1 MKKKIALIT
10 GITGQDGSYLAE
22 LLLNKNYIVH
32 GMKRKSS
39 SFNTQRIDHIYDN
52 KKYKKRFFLHY
63 GDMSDSLRV
72 LNLINT
78 IKPHEIYNL
87 AAQSHVATSFEIP
100 EYTSDVNALGTLRVL
115 EAIRRLNLIKKTR
128 FYQAS
133 SSELFGKIQ
142 EKSQSEK
149 TPFYPLS
156 PYAVSKLYA
165 FWITKNYRESFNI
178 YACNGILFN
187 HESPRRGETFVTR
200 KITLALN
207 RIALGL
213 EKCLY
218 LGNLYSLRDWGHAR
232 DYALM
237 QWKILQ
243 QKKPDD
249 YVVATG
255 KQYSVKF
262 FVERCCK
269 FLGIKIKWVGKGI
282 SEKAIVV
289 SLDNKKNL
297 KVKKNSIIVRINKQ
311 YFRPLD
317 VKNLIGNSKKAQ
329 KKLGWKP
336 NQNIENLIKEMMISD
351 RKEILNSIKKY

>member
-1 MKKKIALIT
+1 MKKKVAFVT

-39 SFNTQRIDHIYDN
+39 SYNTQRIDHIYENRSFKN
-52 KKYKKRFFLHY
+52 KFFLHY
-63 GDMSDSLRV
+63 GDISDSSSV
-72 LNLINT
+72 TNI
-78 IKPHEIYNL
+78 IGKIVPDEIYNL

-100 EYTSDVNALGTLRVL
+100 EYSSNVNALGVLRVL

-142 EKSQSEK
+142 HKTQSEE

-165 FWITKNYRESFNI
+165 YWITKNYRESFGI

-200 KITLALN
+200 KITLGLN
-207 RIALGL
+207 KIVHGL

-232 DYALM
+232 DYASM

-249 YVVATG
+249 YVIATG

-262 FVERCCK
+262 FVENCCK
-269 FLGIKIKWVGKGI
+269 FLSLKIKWIGKGI
-282 SEKAIVV
+282 KEKAIIT
-289 SLDNKKNL
+289 DYDKIKYPKIKKNM
-297 KVKKNSIIVRINKQ
+297 VIVRVSKK

-317 VKNLIGNSKKAQ
+317 VENLIGNASKAR

-336 NQNIENLIKEMMISD
+336 NQNINSLIKEMMNSD
-351 RKEILNSIKKY
+351 RKEIINTFKF

>member
-1 MKKKIALIT
+1 MKKKIAFIT

-22 LLLNKNYIVH
+22 LLLDKNYIVH

-39 SFNTQRIDHIYDN
+39 SFNTQRIDHIYEN
-52 KKYKKRFFLHY
+52 KKYKNRFFLHY

-72 LNLINT
+72 LNLINS

-100 EYTSDVNALGTLRVL
+100 EYTSDVNALGALRIL
-115 EAIRRLNLIKKTR
+115 EAIRRLKLIKKTR

-133 SSELFGKIQ
+133 SSELFGEIQ
-142 EKSQSEK
+142 HKSQSEK

-165 FWITKNYRESFNI
+165 YWITKNYRESFNI
-178 YACNGILFN
+178 FACNGILFN

-200 KITLALN
+200 KITLAIN
-207 RIALGL
+207 KIALGL

-243 QKKPDD
+243 QNKAEDF
-249 YVVATG
+249 VVATG
-255 KQYSVKF
+255 KQYSVKY

-269 FLGIKIKWVGKGI
+269 FLGIKIKWIGKGI
-282 SEKAIVV
+282 KERAVV
-289 SLDNKKNL
+289 VEIDNTK
-297 KVKKNSIIVRINKQ
+297 KVKVRKNSTIVRVSEQ

-317 VKNLIGNSKKAQ
+317 VRNLIGNSKKAQ
-329 KKLGWKP
+329 RKLGWKP
-336 NQNIENLIKEMMISD
+336 NKNLGNLIKEMMISD

>member
-78 IKPHEIYNL
+78 IRPHEIYNL